1 LDVRQQVLFDLSE
14 FWREISSFL
23 LRHCLAR
30 RIR

>member
-23 LRHCLAR
+23 LHFVHVDSQ
-30 RIR
+30 